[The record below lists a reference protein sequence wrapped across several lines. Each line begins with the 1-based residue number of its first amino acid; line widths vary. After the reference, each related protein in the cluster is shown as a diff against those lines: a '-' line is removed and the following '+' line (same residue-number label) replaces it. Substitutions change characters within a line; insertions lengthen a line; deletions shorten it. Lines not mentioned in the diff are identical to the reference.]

1 MATGAYP
8 KIKILI
14 QLLKIKQLLS
24 ALEAMTSKIHTTH
37 IELPEFT
44 EDVNTIIQY
53 AEKWTGDLDERSRQK
68 IIRLFKN
75 ANVNRRYSIMS
86 VDEVF
91 TPRSFEERN
100 NIYIERVTDLC
111 EKALRNALAK
121 ANVKHE
127 ELDMIISTSCTGI
140 MIPSVDAFLVNR
152 LKLRQDIIRLPVTE
166 MGCAGGT
173 SALIYANEFAKANP
187 KKVIA
192 VLAVE
197 SATSTFLMEDKSLT
211 NAVSAAIFGDG
222 CAVAIIKP
230 SEDIRPAIIDTQMYH
245 FFDQPRLMG
254 FDLKN
259 AGLQIVLDPE
269 VPVHIEKEFSNI
281 IFPFLEK
288 NKLKIEDVNNFIFHP
303 GGKKIVQVVDD
314 LFGQYG
320 KNIDATKEVLFDYG
334 NMSSATVL
342 YVLNKYMD
350 RNIAK
355 GEYGL
360 MLSFGP
366 GFTAQT
372 LLLQWQ

>member
-1 MATGAYP
+1 
-8 KIKILI
+8 
-14 QLLKIKQLLS
+14 
-24 ALEAMTSKIHTTH
+24 MTSKIHTTH

-44 EDVNTIIQY
+44 ETIETIIQY
-53 AEKWTGDLDERSRQK
+53 AEKWIGDLDQRSREK
-68 IIRLFKN
+68 ILRLFRN
-75 ANVNRRYSIMS
+75 ANVNRRYSI
-86 VDEVF
+86 VPIEEVF
-91 TPRSFEERN
+91 TNKSFEEKN
-100 NIYIERVTDLC
+100 NTYIEKVTDLC
-111 EKALRNALAK
+111 EKALKNALEK
-121 ANVKHE
+121 ANVKPE

-152 LKLRQDIIRLPVTE
+152 LKLRRDIVRLPVTE

-173 SALIYANEFAKANP
+173 SALLYANEFAKANP
-187 KKVIA
+187 NKVIA
-192 VLAVE
+192 ILAVE
-197 SATSTFLMEDKSLT
+197 STTSTFLMEDLSLT

-230 SEDIRPAIIDTQMYH
+230 TEEVRPSILDTQMFH

-269 VPVHIEKEFSNI
+269 VPVHIEKEFPNI
-281 IFPFLEK
+281 IFPFLERNNLDIK
-288 NKLKIEDVNNFIFHP
+288 DINNFVFHP
-303 GGKKIVQVVDD
+303 GGKKIVQVVED
-314 LFGQYG
+314 LFSQHG
-320 KNIDATKEVLFDYG
+320 KNIDATKEVLRDYG

-342 YVLNKYMD
+342 YVLDKYMN
-350 RNIAK
+350 RNIEK

-372 LLLQWQ
+372 VLLQWQ

>member
-1 MATGAYP
+1 M
-8 KIKILI
+8 I
-14 QLLKIKQLLS
+14 
-24 ALEAMTSKIHTTH
+24 SKIHTTH
-37 IELPEFT
+37 IELPEFS
-44 EDVNTIIQY
+44 EDVHSVIKY
-53 AEKWTGDLDERSRQK
+53 AEKWVGNLDERTQQK
-68 IIRLFKN
+68 ILRLFKN
-75 ANVNRRYSIMS
+75 ANVNRRYSIIPIE
-86 VDEVF
+86 EVF
-91 TPRSFEERN
+91 SNKTFEERN
-100 NIYIERVTDLC
+100 NRYIEKVTDLC
-111 EKALRNALAK
+111 EKALKNALEK
-121 ANVKHE
+121 ANVKPE

-152 LKLRQDIIRLPVTE
+152 LKLRRDIVRLPVTE

-173 SALIYANEFAKANP
+173 SALLYANEFAKANP
-187 KKVIA
+187 NKVIA
-192 VLAVE
+192 ILAVE
-197 SATSTFLMEDKSLT
+197 STTSTFLMGDQSFT

-230 SEDIRPAIIDTQMYH
+230 SDEVKPTIVDTQMYH

-259 AGLQIVLDPE
+259 EGLQIVLDPE
-269 VPVHIEKEFSNI
+269 VPVHIENEFTNI

-288 NKLKIEDVNNFIFHP
+288 NKLKMDDVNHFIFHP

-320 KNIDATKEVLFDYG
+320 KNIDITKEVLRDYG

-342 YVLNKYMD
+342 YVLNKYMEKD
-350 RNIAK
+350 IHK
-355 GEYGL
+355 DEYGL

-372 LLLQWQ
+372 VLLKWK

>member
-1 MATGAYP
+1 M
-8 KIKILI
+8 I
-14 QLLKIKQLLS
+14 
-24 ALEAMTSKIHTTH
+24 SKIHTTH
-37 IELPEFT
+37 IELPKYS
-44 EDVNTIIQY
+44 EDVDSIIQY
-53 AEKWTGDLDERSRQK
+53 AEKWVGNLDTRTQQK
-68 IIRLFKN
+68 IIRLFRN
-75 ANVNRRYSIMS
+75 ANVNRRYSILPI
-86 VDEVF
+86 DEVF
-91 TPRSFEERN
+91 SNKSFEERN
-100 NIYIERVTDLC
+100 NRYIEEVTDLC
-111 EKALRNALAK
+111 EKALKNALDK

-140 MIPSVDAFLVNR
+140 MIPSVDAILVNR
-152 LKLRQDIIRLPVTE
+152 LKLRRDIVRLPVTE

-173 SALIYANEFAKANP
+173 SALVYAHEFAKANP
-187 KKVIA
+187 NKVIA
-192 VLAVE
+192 ILAVE
-197 SATSTFLMEDKSLT
+197 STTSTFLMGDQSFT

-230 SEDIRPAIIDTQMYH
+230 SEEVKPAIVDTQMYH

-259 AGLQIVLDPE
+259 EGLQIVLDPE

-288 NKLKIEDVNNFIFHP
+288 NNLKISDVNNFIFHP

-320 KNIDATKEVLFDYG
+320 KNIDITKEILRDYG

-342 YVLNKYMD
+342 YVLNKYME
-350 RNIAK
+350 K
-355 GEYGL
+355 GISKDEYGL

-372 LLLQWQ
+372 VLLQWK

>member
-1 MATGAYP
+1 M
-8 KIKILI
+8 I
-14 QLLKIKQLLS
+14 
-24 ALEAMTSKIHTTH
+24 SKIHTTH
-37 IELPEFT
+37 IELPEYT

-53 AEKWTGDLDERSRQK
+53 AEKWVGDLDERSQQK
-68 IIRLFKN
+68 IIRMFRN
-75 ANVNRRYSIMS
+75 ASVNRRYSIMPI
-86 VDEVF
+86 DEVF
-91 TPRSFEERN
+91 SDKSFEDRN
-100 NIYIERVTDLC
+100 NHYIEKVTDLC
-111 EKALRNALAK
+111 EKALSNALKK
-121 ANVKHE
+121 ANVKPE

-140 MIPSVDAFLVNR
+140 MIPSVDALLVNR
-152 LKLRQDIIRLPVTE
+152 LKLRQDIVRLPVTE

-173 SALIYANEFAKANP
+173 SALLYAHEFAKANP

-192 VLAVE
+192 ILAVE
-197 SATSTFLMEDKSLT
+197 STTSTFLMGDKSLT

-230 SEDIRPAIIDTQMYH
+230 SDELRPAILDTQMYH

-259 AGLQIVLDPE
+259 EGLQIVLDPE
-269 VPVHIEKEFSNI
+269 VPVHIEKEFENI

-288 NKLKIEDVNNFIFHP
+288 NKLKIADVNNFIFHP

-314 LFGQYG
+314 LFGQHG
-320 KNIDATKEVLFDYG
+320 KNIDATKEVLRDYG

-350 RNIAK
+350 RNISK

-372 LLLQWQ
+372 ILLQWQ